1 MANNKRFSVLIA
13 ATILGLGACGGGG
26 GDDDCMGGNG
36 YGGSGGGGGGGGG
49 ETGTTCAEIV
59 DCFDACTT
67 DACAQ
72 DCIDAGSPAAQD
84 LMNDVLACVAQYS
97 CTDSACVEA
106 HCLSQVDAC
115 YADSGT
121 GGGGGGGGPTGDPLP
136 ASIVGTWGSA
146 EGNATIVY
154 SFTADGRVS
163 YSAGLYTGYGTCNS
177 KSVWVYDGVVGLSG
191 DTITLQPTSGT
202 YSSYGC
208 SGELISSDPYTDVE
222 RDRFATG
229 VDAEGA
235 VLQLTDLDTGNVT
248 TYHHQ

>member
-1 MANNKRFSVLIA
+1 MAAV
-13 ATILGLGACGGGG
+13 LGLGACGGGDGGG
-26 GDDDCMGGNG
+26 GDDGMGGDG
-36 YGGSGGGGGGGGG
+36 YGGSGGGDDGGGGDA
-49 ETGTTCAEIV
+49 GTTCPEIV

-72 DCIDAGSPAAQD
+72 DCIDAGSADAQQ
-84 LMNDVLACVAQYS
+84 LIGDVLDCVAQYG
-97 CTDSACVEA
+97 CADSACVEA
-106 HCLSQVDAC
+106 HCTAQVDAC
-115 YADSGT
+115 FADSGT
-121 GGGGGGGGPTGDPLP
+121 GGGGGGGGGGPAGDPLP

-146 EGNATIVY
+146 QGNAMIVY
-154 SFTADGRVS
+154 TFTADGHVS
-163 YSAGLYTGYGTCNS
+163 YSAGLYTGYGTCDS
-177 KSVWVYDGVVGLSG
+177 KSVWVYDGVVQLSG

-208 SGELISSDPYTDVE
+208 SGELLSSDPYSDVE

-229 VDAEGA
+229 VDAEGP